1 MFRSERNIWVG
12 RRDLGRSSRMNRGRF
27 QVTVHPGAMVG
38 DILRGEE
45 WLRCVLDRDDGKMLS
60 TVKEMNL
67 DVHGSRRVHRRLWR
81 SAG

>member
-1 MFRSERNIWVG
+1 MNV
-12 RRDLGRSSRMNRGRF
+12 NRGRF